1 MHCSDASTHSLH
13 KAIIVPL
20 LFKPAIRRSW
30 PLYQEAA
37 IMSVSAAAQAEPAP
51 KRAHEPPRPT
61 ALEEVLL
68 TALRDSRRNLIML
81 EEGKKELEAAV
92 GREQMQ
98 FERLQFAYKK
108 ATRDAAYARTMEML
122 LERERAKHAVPN

>member
-1 MHCSDASTHSLH
+1 
-13 KAIIVPL
+13 
-20 LFKPAIRRSW
+20 
-30 PLYQEAA
+30 
-37 IMSVSAAAQAEPAP
+37 
-51 KRAHEPPRPT
+51 
-61 ALEEVLL
+61 LEEVLL

-108 ATRDAAYARTMEML
+108 VDCLISRLCGGRKEGELHSNKRIKTNHGR
-122 LERERAKHAVPN
+122 V

>member
-1 MHCSDASTHSLH
+1 M
-13 KAIIVPL
+13 
-20 LFKPAIRRSW
+20 
-30 PLYQEAA
+30 
-37 IMSVSAAAQAEPAP
+37 
-51 KRAHEPPRPT
+51 
-61 ALEEVLL
+61 EEVLL

-108 ATRDAAYARTMEML
+108 VDCLISRLCGGSKEGEVHSINLIITIHGR
-122 LERERAKHAVPN
+122 V